1 MPFKNILLLS
11 LLISLLSACTWVKL
25 SPEGKKARVLD
36 ASEVTN
42 CSYVGRTTSTTTDK
56 VVGVKRHDNA
66 INQELA
72 SLARNAAS
80 RMGGDTVVADG
91 GMTDGRQVFLVY
103 RCIP

>member
-1 MPFKNILLLS
+1 MLSKNILLLP
-11 LLISLLSACTWVKL
+11 LFILLLSACTWVEL
-25 SPEGKKARVLD
+25 SPEGEKARVLD

-42 CSYVGRTTSTTTDK
+42 CTYVGRTTSTTTEK
-56 VVGVKRHDNA
+56 VVGVKRHDEA
-66 INQELA
+66 IKQELT

-91 GMTDGRQVFLVY
+91 EITDGRQVFLVY